1 VPLQT
6 KVVWLATEAL
16 GWLRWRFPVVNVV
29 RGPGQERAACSSR
42 VHSGRGVRVAW
53 RFGLGLALWSLLGST
68 GIVRPDPPREVLQE
82 SPSEGSRI
90 AFEDRQPGSGLDF
103 VLDNGSTPDKPVI
116 DGVLGGLALLDFDDD
131 GLLDAFFTNGARI
144 PGLAK
149 DDPRFWNR
157 LYRHEKGGTFRDVT
171 EQVGVRGE
179 GYSMGASAA
188 DYDNDGWTD
197 LYVTGVNR
205 NILYH
210 NEGNGTFADVTE
222 RAGVSGRT
230 ADGKKLWS
238 VGGAWLD
245 YDNDGDLDLFVANYL
260 DWSPEDNKLCGV
272 EGKRMNCSPTA
283 YPGLPNL
290 LYRNEGAGRFS
301 DVSASTGIGA
311 HIGRGM
317 SVGVA
322 DADGDGFMDIFVA
335 NDQTRHF
342 LFRNEGGRRFV
353 EIAVETGVAYTEDGV
368 PVSGMG
374 TEFRDLN
381 QDGRPDIFLTVL
393 SGEAFPLYLNTARGF
408 FLPSGHTAGL
418 GFTTV
423 LMGGWGTGAYDLD
436 NDGYKDLFS
445 ANAHVSENV
454 DFYGHHR
461 YRQANAVFRGAEDGH
476 FRDVTAQVGE
486 AMQRARAHRGCA
498 FGDLDDDG
506 RVDVVVSVI
515 GEPAEVLYN
524 VTTGAGHWL
533 ELRLEGTKSN
543 RDGIGAT
550 VKLTGASGRV
560 QHNHV
565 TTAVGYASA
574 SDRRVHF
581 GLNADRTVREIE
593 IRWPSRAVQVLRN
606 VSADQILKVK
616 EP

>member
-1 VPLQT
+1 MNVDHGRGG
-6 KVVWLATEAL
+6 AREASRRR
-16 GWLRWRFPVVNVV
+16 GHSAPRV
-29 RGPGQERAACSSR
+29 RGAF
-42 VHSGRGVRVAW
+42 
-53 RFGLGLALWSLLGST
+53 RFSLALALWTLAWPA
-68 GIVRPDPPREVLQE
+68 GIVRPDPSGARFQEGPRRAG
-82 SPSEGSRI
+82 PI
-90 AFEDRQPGSGLDF
+90 HFEDRQPASGVDF
-103 VLDNGSTPDKPVI
+103 VLDNGTVPDKPVI
-116 DGVLGGLALLDFDDD
+116 DGVLGGVALLDFDDD
-131 GLLDAFFTNGARI
+131 GRLDVFFTNGARI

-157 LYRHEKGGTFRDVT
+157 LYHQEDGGTFREVT
-171 EQVGVRGE
+171 ERAGVRGE

-188 DYDNDGWTD
+188 DFDNDGWTD

-205 NILYH
+205 NILYR
-210 NEGNGTFADVTE
+210 NEGDGTFADVTE
-222 RAGVSGRT
+222 RAGVSATT

-238 VGGAWLD
+238 VGAAWLD

-260 DWSPEDNKLCGV
+260 DWSPENNKVCGL

-283 YPGLPNL
+283 YERLPNL
-290 LYRNEGAGRFS
+290 LYRNDGAGRFS

-311 HIGRGM
+311 HVGRGM

-322 DADGDGFMDIFVA
+322 DADGDGFVDIFVA

-342 LFRNEGGRRFV
+342 LFRNVNGHRFV

-393 SGEAFPLYLNTARGF
+393 SGEAFPLYLNTAEGF
-408 FLPSGHTAGL
+408 FLPSSHTAGL
-418 GFTTV
+418 GFATV
-423 LMGGWGTGAYDLD
+423 LMGGWGVGAFDLD
-436 NDGYKDLFS
+436 NDGEKDLFS

-461 YRQANAVFRGAEDGH
+461 YRQPNAVFRGAVDGR
-476 FRDVTAQVGE
+476 FRDVTAEAGA

-498 FGDLDDDG
+498 FGDLDNDG

-515 GEPAEVLYN
+515 GAPPRVLYN
-524 VTTGAGHWL
+524 ATAGAGHWIAL
-533 ELRLEGTKSN
+533 LLKGTKSN

-560 QHNHV
+560 QYNHA
-565 TTAVGYASA
+565 TTAVGYGSS
-574 SDRRVHF
+574 SDKRVYL
-581 GLNADRTVREIE
+581 GLGADRTAREIE
-593 IRWPSRAVQVLRN
+593 IRWPSGVKQVLRD
-606 VSADQILKVK
+606 VSADQFLDVE

>member
-1 VPLQT
+1 LNEEKDGDGRQEGAPIRGSIPAGDAVGVCLCEWRIARGPHGRPRFLVGLT
-6 KVVWLATEAL
+6 LCASVWLAAL
-16 GWLRWRFPVVNVV
+16 VCL
-29 RGPGQERAACSSR
+29 ETSSGAPPQASPDA
-42 VHSGRGVRVAW
+42 VHIQ
-53 RFGLGLALWSLLGST
+53 L
-68 GIVRPDPPREVLQE
+68 
-82 SPSEGSRI
+82 
-90 AFEDRQPGSGLDF
+90 EDRQPGSGLDF
-103 VLDNGSTPDKPVI
+103 VLDNSATLEKPVI
-116 DGVLGGLALLDFDDD
+116 DGVLGGVALLDFDND
-131 GLLDAFFTNGARI
+131 GLLDVFFTNGARI

-149 DDPRFWNR
+149 ENPRFWNR
-157 LYRHEKGGTFRDVT
+157 LYRQEEKGGFRDVT
-171 EQVGVRGE
+171 DRARVRGE

-188 DYDNDGWTD
+188 DFDNDGWTD

-210 NEGNGTFADVTE
+210 NEGDGSFADVTE
-222 RAGVSGRT
+222 RAGVSART

-260 DWSPEDNKLCGV
+260 DWSPESNKLCGV
-272 EGKRMNCSPTA
+272 EGRRMNCSPTA

-290 LYRNEGAGRFS
+290 LYRNDGAGRFS

-311 HIGRGM
+311 HVGRGM

-342 LFRNEGGRRFV
+342 LFRNESGRRFT

-374 TEFRDLN
+374 TEFRDLD

-393 SGEAFPLYLNTARGF
+393 SGEAFPLYLNSDRGV
-408 FLPSGHTAGL
+408 FLPGGYTAGL
-418 GFTTV
+418 GYATV

-436 NDGYKDLFS
+436 NDGHKDLFS

-461 YRQANAVFRGAEDGH
+461 YRQSNAVFRGTEDGR
-476 FRDVTAQVGE
+476 FRDVTAQAGE
-486 AMQRARAHRGCA
+486 AMQRARAHRGCG
-498 FGDLDDDG
+498 FGDLDNDG

-515 GEPAEVLYN
+515 GEPAEILYN
-524 VTTGAGHWL
+524 VTAGAGHWL
-533 ELRLEGTKSN
+533 ELRLEGTRSN
-543 RDGIGAT
+543 RDAIGAT
-550 VKLTGASGRV
+550 VRLTGESGHV
-560 QHNHV
+560 QYNHV
-565 TTAVGYASA
+565 TTAVGYASS
-574 SDRRVHF
+574 SDKRVHF
-581 GLNADRTVREIE
+581 GLGADRTAREIE
-593 IRWPSRAVQVLRN
+593 IRWPSGAVQVLRD
-606 VSADQILKVK
+606 VSAGQIVGVK